1 MFVGYKKMYFA
12 YKNYIFLTFVLFVC
26 LSFPLEG
33 TNYLRMKINPLN
45 RLTIFFDKIPKDYDA
60 FLNQDKTLISITIN
74 DATTKIK
81 TDTVVSDGI
90 IKKAELI
97 SYASHLE
104 FNLFLKSPRGFSIV
118 PLEFSQALMIEVFD
132 WNSLSPEEDAYR
144 MGQLSLTN
152 NLAVAR
158 NYFEKSF
165 KNNIANAGYFLGYL
179 YLKSNLPEDATNILL
194 KAMNLGCNI
203 PDVYAAL
210 AQSYYLLEKK
220 SEYQKFR
227 SQFLSTQDVS
237 NFYFIQIE
245 PELKDSIFKNVQDI
259 FAEAEEKNDKAKE
272 AVQDTTKP
280 SEPIVINQ
288 TNAESSS
295 NNYSIIQKIIIF
307 LTVSI
312 LLVAILLLS
321 LYLKWKKEKKLLQ
334 IKKKFE
340 EDLLNEKRKTI
351 PSQLAAQL
359 YKKTEEIS
367 KETSNTES
375 KEQHKEEFAKFNK
388 NIKKLVEQIID
399 SKKSEQELSEKTNQ
413 RSIPKKYPPRVEVAM
428 QIQKEQL
435 ELIKKKFEQVE
446 TTIIPTDIEKLE
458 ELAKNLRINKASLL
472 AKKNIEAIEKN
483 KDLHKSLF
491 EKFFPKKKN

>member
-1 MFVGYKKMYFA
+1 
-12 YKNYIFLTFVLFVC
+12 I
-26 LSFPLEG
+26 
-33 TNYLRMKINPLN
+33 
-45 RLTIFFDKIPKDYDA
+45 
-60 FLNQDKTLISITIN
+60 
-74 DATTKIK
+74 
-81 TDTVVSDGI
+81 
-90 IKKAELI
+90 
-97 SYASHLE
+97 
-104 FNLFLKSPRGFSIV
+104 
-118 PLEFSQALMIEVFD
+118 MIEVFD
-132 WNSLSPEEDAYR
+132 WNSLSPEEDTYR

-165 KNNIANAGYFLGYL
+165 KNNFANAGFFLGYL
-179 YLKSNLPEDATNILL
+179 YLKSNLPEDAATILH
-194 KAMNLGCNI
+194 KAINLGCNI

-210 AQSYYLLEKK
+210 AQTYYLLGKK

-227 SQFLSTQDVS
+227 SQFLSNQDIS

-259 FAEAEEKNDKAKE
+259 FAEDEEKIDKTID
-272 AVQDTTKP
+272 VSQDTTKTT
-280 SEPIVINQ
+280 EPIVINQ
-288 TNAESSS
+288 TNANRQT
-295 NNYSIIQKIIIF
+295 NNYLIIQKIIIF

-312 LLVAILLLS
+312 FLVAILLFS

-340 EDLLNEKRKTI
+340 EELLNEKRKTI
-351 PSQLAAQL
+351 PSQLAAKL
-359 YKKTEEIS
+359 YKKAEEIS
-367 KETSNTES
+367 KEESDKES
-375 KEQHKEEFAKFNK
+375 KVQQKEENAKFNR
-388 NIKKLVEQIID
+388 NIKELVEQIIV
-399 SKKSEQELSEKTNQ
+399 SKKSEQEISEKNNLKGA
-413 RSIPKKYPPRVEVAM
+413 PKKYPPRLELAM

-446 TTIIPTDIEKLE
+446 TRLIPTDTEKLE

-483 KDLHKSLF
+483 TDLHKSLF